1 MRMGVLESVNLA
13 VAAPNP
19 HKAVGRTGIEKRS
32 QPGRVA
38 VRDPGPKGT
47 GLGSGLVGDAVGDTD
62 NHGGT
67 DQAVYAV
74 AREVLDEWEARLERP
89 LPDGSFGENLTTR
102 GIEVDTALIGE
113 RWRVG
118 DTVELL
124 VTSPR
129 IPCVTF
135 RHHVGRPG
143 WLKTFTADARPGAYL
158 AVAVPGQIRA
168 GDEIRVIHRPRHD
181 VTIAELFRALTTEKH
196 RLPALVERL
205 GGDAS
210 AELAQTAAGWVARA
224 QPEPEPRP

>member
-1 MRMGVLESVNLA
+1 MGVLESVNIA

-19 HKAVGRTGIEKRS
+19 HKTAGRTGIDKRA
-32 QPGRVA
+32 QPGLVA

-47 GLGSGLVGDAVGDTD
+47 GLGSGLVGDVIGDTE

-74 AREVLDEWEARLERP
+74 AREVLDEWEGRLERL

-102 GIEVDTALIGE
+102 GIDVDGALIGE

-118 DTVELL
+118 DAVELV

-135 RHHVGRPG
+135 RHHIDRPG
-143 WLKTFTADARPGAYL
+143 WLKTFTADVRPGAYL
-158 AVAVPGQIRA
+158 AVAAPGGIRA
-168 GDEIRVIHRPRHD
+168 GDEIRVLHRPGHG
-181 VTIAELFRALTTEKH
+181 VTVAQLFRALTTEKH
-196 RLPALVERL
+196 RLPGLVERL
-205 GGDAS
+205 GGDAV
-210 AELAQTAAGWVARA
+210 AELVQTVAAEAGRA
-224 QPEPEPRP
+224 QPAPQGRP